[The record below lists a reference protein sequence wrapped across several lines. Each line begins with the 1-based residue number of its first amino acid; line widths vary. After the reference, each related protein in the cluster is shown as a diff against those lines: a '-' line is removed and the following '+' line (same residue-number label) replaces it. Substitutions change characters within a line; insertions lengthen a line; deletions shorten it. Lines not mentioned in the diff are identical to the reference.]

1 MQTIDLTN
9 IKKEKIENHTSKGNQ
24 PKWHLGNKW
33 YKADHMGYEA
43 LAEYIIS
50 ELLKKSNVKNFVS
63 YELVE
68 INYDNKDLVGCVSEN
83 FKEDYEML
91 IPLEK
96 LHRQYF
102 GLGLADAIIKGSVN
116 EKIAYTVKFIED
128 ITGLKNV
135 GEYFSVLLAVDAF
148 FLNEDRHTNNI
159 AVIRNEKT
167 KEYRF
172 APIFDNGL
180 SLLSDTND
188 YSFDVDIYDNINRIQ
203 AKPFDINFDEQLNAV
218 EEMYGSHL
226 KFKFTQKDI
235 YEILE
240 AVADIYDE
248 KIIKQV
254 EKTLLEQMRKYQ
266 YFFRIKIINHL
277 V

>member
-1 MQTIDLTN
+1 MQTIDLTS

-24 PKWHLGNKW
+24 PKWHLSDKW

-43 LAEYIIS
+43 LSEYVIS
-50 ELLKKSNVKNFVS
+50 ELLKKSNVNEFVQYS
-63 YELVE
+63 LVK
-68 INYDNKDLVGCVSEN
+68 IKYDNKEAIGCVSDN
-83 FKEDYEML
+83 FKADYEML

-96 LHRQYF
+96 LHRQYY
-102 GLGLADAIIKGSVN
+102 GIGLADAIAKGSVN
-116 EKIAYTVKFIED
+116 EKIAYTVKFVEE

-135 GEYFSVLLAVDAF
+135 GEYFSYLLAVDAF

-167 KEYRF
+167 MEYKF

-188 YSFDVDIYDNINRIQ
+188 YLLDSEIYDNIKKIQ

-218 EEMYGSHL
+218 EEMYGSYL
-226 KFKFTQKDI
+226 KFNFTQKDVC
-235 YEILE
+235 EILE
-240 AVADIYDE
+240 VVADIYDG
-248 KIIKQV
+248 KIIKRV
-254 EKTLLEQMRKYQ
+254 EKTLLEQMRKYN
-266 YFFRIKIINHL
+266 YLFA
-277 V
+277 